1 MFLTVKKWTLLYIMM
16 LLAVFGGF
24 ALILRQGSGM
34 QAVSASAEAT
44 DPPPVLVIDPGHGGE
59 DGGATGEDGTVE
71 AGINLS
77 LSLRMEE
84 IAAFLGV
91 ETVMTRREDISLHDS
106 GLSTFRARKTS
117 DLVNRT
123 AIANSVPEGVLI
135 SIHQNKLPGYPT
147 VHGAQVF
154 YNAVPGSEMLAAAV
168 QEELNIHINDGSAKA
183 TKAADSGI
191 YLLQHTTCPGILVEC
206 GFLSNPEETDLLKSG
221 EYQTKLAVT
230 ILAAALSHLSAPQ

>member
-1 MFLTVKKWTLLYIMM
+1 
-16 LLAVFGGF
+16 
-24 ALILRQGSGM
+24 
-34 QAVSASAEAT
+34 
-44 DPPPVLVIDPGHGGE
+44 
-59 DGGATGEDGTVE
+59 
-71 AGINLS
+71 
-77 LSLRMEE
+77 
-84 IAAFLGV
+84 
-91 ETVMTRREDISLHDS
+91 MTRREDISLHDS

-168 QEELNIHINDGSAKA
+168 QEALNIHINAGSAKA